1 MAEPGSYVRALVE
14 LAASQARE
22 QAEKIPE
29 RASEGLGV
37 LMRELGFVTRGEYE
51 ELELRL
57 AQVEH
62 RLRLLE
68 REEATPPA

>member
-1 MAEPGSYVRALVE
+1 MAEPASYVRALVE
-14 LAASQARE
+14 LAAAQARE

-29 RASEGLGV
+29 RASDGLAA
-37 LMRELGFVTRGEYE
+37 LMRELGFVTRGEYD
-51 ELELRL
+51 ELALRL

-68 REEATPPA
+68 RDEPS